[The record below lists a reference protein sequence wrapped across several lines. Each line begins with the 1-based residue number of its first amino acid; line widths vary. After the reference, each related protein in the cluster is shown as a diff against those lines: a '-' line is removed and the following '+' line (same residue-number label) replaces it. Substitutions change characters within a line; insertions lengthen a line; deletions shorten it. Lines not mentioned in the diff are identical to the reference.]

1 MAGDDLERMLGSLLG
16 GEGEDA
22 RLLSALI
29 GFLSHGQGGGS
40 LGGLLAGLARTGPT
54 ARPGQESR

>member
-29 GFLSHGQGGGS
+29 GFLSHGQDGGS
-40 LGGLLAGLARTGPT
+40 LGGLLDGLARTGPT